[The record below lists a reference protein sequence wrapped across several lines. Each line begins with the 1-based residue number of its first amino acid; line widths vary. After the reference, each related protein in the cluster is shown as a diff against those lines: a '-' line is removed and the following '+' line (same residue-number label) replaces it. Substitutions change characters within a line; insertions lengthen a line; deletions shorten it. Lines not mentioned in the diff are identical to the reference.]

1 MNFNQTSGN
10 LVITFIRQNI
20 CISVKVFSDLASD
33 QWSVETHALTTGT
46 IKIGGKFKLF
56 KILSGHSDPDPRSV
70 KDLLKE
76 SLNHN
81 NNEIGLH
88 ISILLTYVY

>member
-1 MNFNQTSGN
+1 MAGN
-10 LVITFIRQNI
+10 LN
-20 CISVKVFSDLASD
+20 CL
-33 QWSVETHALTTGT
+33 
-46 IKIGGKFKLF
+46 
-56 KILSGHSDPDPRSV
+56 ILSGHSDPDPGSV